1 MFKCCRRNS
10 KDQLSFKQLSFI
22 CWAALIRGS
31 IAFGLVLRLRNL
43 NIFSNEDLVKLEIIE
58 SSTSLL
64 VISTTIIFGSFTAL
78 V

>member
-1 MFKCCRRNS
+1 MCKCCRRNS
-10 KDQLSFKQLSFI
+10 KDQLSFKQLTFI

-43 NIFSNEDLVKLEIIE
+43 NIFNEDLVKLEIIE